1 MVTLS
6 PKLPPLPSV
15 TVPMTD
21 PKTGLISTEWYGWF
35 KLVDTIVRTLRT
47 EV

>member
-1 MVTLS
+1 MVTTS
-6 PKLPPLPSV
+6 PKLPPMPSV
-15 TVPMTD
+15 TVPVMD
-21 PKTGLISTEWYGWF
+21 PKTGLVSAEWYSWL

>member
-1 MVTLS
+1 MATTS
-6 PKLPPLPSV
+6 PALPPMPSS

-21 PKTGLISTEWYGWF
+21 PKTGLISPEWYGWLR
-35 KLVDTIVRTLRT
+35 LVEIIVRKLRT

>member
-6 PKLPPLPSV
+6 PKLPPLPNV
-15 TVPMTD
+15 TVPVID
-21 PKTGLISTEWYGWF
+21 PKTGLISIEWYSWL